1 MGKPLSLRELFAGTS
16 PHKKGE
22 AGDTPEPPSVITIG
36 EIMAKF
42 ASVKIRERK
51 KIKPPTMHSVLHNS
65 RIGKEATYL
74 LPKKHRH
81 DNYHLH
87 KISNANKT
95 WNDWTQKIE
104 QRYQDKHG
112 RKLRSDAVRIE
123 EGLIVLSDE
132 QVRQC
137 NPDEIWEKMQEFVK
151 WFEERHNTEIL
162 SLDWHRDEGE
172 IVDGQ
177 PTYNEHAHFFF
188 ADVDRNGNKVRSN
201 WKRSGE
207 ELREM
212 QDKIAELFEPLGFE
226 RGIANQKKEYR
237 RPREQRQHKQK
248 KQQQQTLA
256 KLKDIQEENKRLRA
270 ALKESSATREQYAK
284 LEAEIRELRDE
295 AKRKELTIDEL
306 RTRVRDLESLVF
318 TGEVIEKKVK
328 NKVTKK
334 VVTKK
339 VRETWKERAIA
350 EARAFREQLQKE
362 AELDNKV
369 YELLKE
375 LREAKQELRDARE
388 AEERLK
394 RENEELRRRNEKLE
408 KGLKKAAEQMTKAR
422 QLAKQLGIAD
432 QIFPDF
438 AEDAEEQQVKIS
450 STLSDDDFGKNV
462 NRRKL
467 G

>member
-1 MGKPLSLRELFAGTS
+1 
-16 PHKKGE
+16 
-22 AGDTPEPPSVITIG
+22 
-36 EIMAKF
+36 MAKF

-51 KIKPPTMHSVLHNS
+51 KIKPPTMHSILHNS

-81 DNYHLH
+81 DNYHLN
-87 KISNANKT
+87 KISNATKT

-137 NPDEIWEKMQEFVK
+137 NPDEIWEKMQEFVR

-226 RGIANQKKEYR
+226 RGVANQKKEYR

-256 KLKDIQEENKRLRA
+256 KLKDIQAENKRLRA
-270 ALKESSATREQYAK
+270 ALKEAGAKREQYAA
-284 LEAEIRELRDE
+284 LEAEIRELKAE
-295 AKRKELTIDEL
+295 AKSKELTMSEL
-306 RTRVRDLESLVF
+306 QQRVRDLESLVF
-318 TGEVIEKKVK
+318 TGKVVEKKVK

-362 AELDNKV
+362 AELENKFDNA
-369 YELLKE
+369 LKE
-375 LREAKQELRDARE
+375 IRKLKQQLRAERE
-388 AEERLK
+388 EQERLK
-394 RENEELRRRNEKLE
+394 RENEELKRRNEKIE
-408 KGLKKAAEQMTKAR
+408 KGLQKAAEQMTLAR
-422 QLAKQLGIAD
+422 QFAKQLGIAD

-438 AEDAEEQQVKIS
+438 AEQEQEQQVEIA
-450 STLSDDDFGKNV
+450 STLSDDFGKSV
-462 NRRKL
+462 NSRKL